1 MSWCVSSRE
10 EPGIALMDS
19 HKYLFLSSQPVHE
32 KSDSHLIPHSA
43 WILLFWFLLF
53 FVFKTGSHYV
63 AQVGLELTVYPGWP
77 LMCDLSVLP
86 QSSKCCDYRQAPN
99 TVNL

>member
-1 MSWCVSSRE
+1 MSWCVSSKE
-10 EPGIALMDS
+10 DPGIALMDS
-19 HKYLFLSSQPVHE
+19 HKYLFLSSQPVRE

-43 WILLFWFLLF
+43 WILLFWFLLV
-53 FVFKTGSHYV
+53 FVFKTGSHCV
-63 AQVGLELTVYPGWP
+63 AQVGLELTVYPYWP

-86 QSSKCCDYRQAPN
+86 QSPKCCDYRQAPN